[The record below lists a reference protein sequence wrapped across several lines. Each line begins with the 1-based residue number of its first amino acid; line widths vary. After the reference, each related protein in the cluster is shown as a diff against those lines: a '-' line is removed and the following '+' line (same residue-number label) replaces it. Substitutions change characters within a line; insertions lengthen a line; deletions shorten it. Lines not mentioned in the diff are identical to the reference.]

1 MKKILIASLFALSA
15 TTAFAAIFPPIP
27 GSSPSWGSFGT
38 EGVSA
43 GTVCQVKDIHVLTA
57 SPEDCATIGGEA
69 THTLTQSAK
78 PITK

>member
-1 MKKILIASLFALSA
+1 MNEPDIHLKKFQKEL
-15 TTAFAAIFPPIP
+15 
-27 GSSPSWGSFGT
+27 
-38 EGVSA
+38 SA
-43 GTVCQVKDIHVLTA
+43 GTVCKVKDINVLTA

>member
-1 MKKILIASLFALSA
+1 MKKLLIASLFTLSA
-15 TTAFAAIFPPIP
+15 TSAFAGVP
-27 GSSPSWGSFGT
+27 GWITDAWGT

-43 GTVCQVKDIHVLTA
+43 GTVCKVKDINVLTA

>member
-1 MKKILIASLFALSA
+1 MKKILIASLFTLSA
-15 TTAFAAIFPPIP
+15 TSAFAGLPIP
-27 GSSPSWGSFGT
+27 GWTTDAYGT

-43 GTVCQVKDIHVLTA
+43 GTVCKVKDINVLTA